1 MKLVYANYLTIW
13 IGGIT
18 MEKLLLSDAAPGTT
32 YQIQE
37 IRDETRLVNRL
48 SSMGLLVGSPV
59 TICQNQKKQPVL
71 LFARDTLVAIGREE
85 SKKIVVGGAD
95 DE

>member
-1 MKLVYANYLTIW
+1 
-13 IGGIT
+13 
-18 MEKLLLSDAAPGTT
+18 MEKLLLSDAVSGTA
-32 YQIQE
+32 YRIRE
-37 IRDETRLVNRL
+37 IRDEARLINRL

-71 LFARDTLVAIGREE
+71 LFALDTLVAIGREE

>member
-1 MKLVYANYLTIW
+1 
-13 IGGIT
+13 
-18 MEKLLLSDAAPGTT
+18 MEKLLLSDAVPGTA
-32 YQIQE
+32 YRIQE
-37 IRDETRLVNRL
+37 IRDEVRLVNRL

-59 TICQNQKKQPVL
+59 TICQNRKKQPVL
-71 LFARDTLVAIGREE
+71 LFARDTLIAIGREE